1 MERLNLT
8 SLIVRRWW
16 VILVLT
22 AIVFGAAVWMD
33 GKKAPKYFGSMA
45 VTVQAS
51 RHYPST
57 NNLILQ
63 AGQAADTQ
71 NAVATTQ
78 AWVTDPFYT
87 SQALSAVGIATDQLS
102 LKDLSKTFQVV
113 STVALSSSY
122 QVQYTGTSQD
132 EVSKVFSSLRSV
144 LTATQ
149 TEYNAK
155 QSDLSIALDFS
166 DPTVTTQSSGVP
178 LVPIAGLLIGLV
190 FGFVV
195 AALIDHTRA

>member
-1 MERLNLT
+1 MERLTLT

-16 VILVLT
+16 IILLLT
-22 AIVFGAAVWMD
+22 AIVFGAAVWLD

-57 NNLILQ
+57 SNLILQ
-63 AGQAADTQ
+63 SGQAEDTQ
-71 NAVATTQ
+71 SAVATTQ

-87 SQALSAVGIATDQLS
+87 SRVLSAVNIATDQLS

-132 EVSKVFSSLRSV
+132 EVTKVFSALKTE
-144 LTATQ
+144 LTSTQ
-149 TEYNAK
+149 NDYNTK
-155 QSDLSIALDFS
+155 QSDLSLTLTYS
-166 DPTVTTQSSGVP
+166 DPTVTTQSSGLP
-178 LVPIAGLLIGLV
+178 LAPVAGLLVGLV

-195 AALIDHTRA
+195 AALVDRQRA